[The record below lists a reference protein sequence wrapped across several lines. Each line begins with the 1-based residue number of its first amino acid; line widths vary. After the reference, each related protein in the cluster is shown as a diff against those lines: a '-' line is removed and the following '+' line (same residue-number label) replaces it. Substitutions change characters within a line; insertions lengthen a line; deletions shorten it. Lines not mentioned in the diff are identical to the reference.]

1 MIGADL
7 VTSACRSAMAEHA
20 IRGDHSTGHDGAG
33 HDGAAVPS
41 TLKGAHAHD
50 KEVCE
55 AIQTFVPAQT

>member
-1 MIGADL
+1 MTGAHDRRRL
-7 VTSACRSAMAEHA
+7 
-20 IRGDHSTGHDGAG
+20 GDTRVSKRDGDTGHFGAG

>member
-1 MIGADL
+1 
-7 VTSACRSAMAEHA
+7 MAQH
-20 IRGDHSTGHDGAG
+20 GPHDGAG